1 MSRKATPEQVSKAQE
16 KLMEYLASHPS
27 ITNRQM
33 RAMSGLSYDQCISF
47 FNEMVRLG
55 KVERNGRRGGTS
67 YTACSQ
73 PPDKPAEKVS

>member
-16 KLMEYLASHPS
+16 KLVGYLETHPS

-33 RAMSGLSYDQCISF
+33 RAMSGLSYDQCIAF

-55 KVERNGRRGGTS
+55 IVARNGQRGGTS
-67 YTACSQ
+67 YTAIS
-73 PPDKPAEKVS
+73 PPSEKPTE